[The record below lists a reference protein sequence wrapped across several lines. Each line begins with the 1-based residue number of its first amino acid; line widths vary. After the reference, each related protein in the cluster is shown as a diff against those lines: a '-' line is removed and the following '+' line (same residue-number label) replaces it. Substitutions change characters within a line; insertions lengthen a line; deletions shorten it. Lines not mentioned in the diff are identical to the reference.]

1 MQPQV
6 QHVSKECLIFFYSHL
21 SAPYHLH
28 TSFEMVLPRRG
39 QVRVRL
45 DDQERTVDPGELLV
59 IFPGI
64 PHSYEP
70 QQAGDG
76 LMLICSDRLFS
87 NAEED
92 WLTLRPARPVISLKD
107 VDRDVAYCLE
117 RMGDFARG
125 VPMNA
130 MLAQAYLSLIFLR
143 ILPALQ
149 PERPVLPGDTD
160 LLYQAMQ
167 FMSQNLTAP
176 LTLRSTARAL
186 GVNSYYLSHMFS
198 ERLHMGFRTYL
209 NALRIDQARRYLRV
223 TNRPIEDIAVAC
235 GFANLRTFDR
245 VFAERCGC
253 TPRDF
258 RKAAA
263 ELRLARGSAAQEKAG
278 LDQP

>member
-1 MQPQV
+1 MIMQPQV
-6 QHVSKECLIFFYSHL
+6 QHVSKECLIFFYSRL

-39 QVRVRL
+39 PVRVRL
-45 DDQERTVDPGELLV
+45 AETERTVEPGELLV

-70 QQAGDG
+70 QQTGDG
-76 LMLICSDRLFS
+76 LMLIFSNKLFS
-87 NAEED
+87 GAEED
-92 WLTLRPARPVISLKD
+92 WLTLRPARPVIPLKD

-117 RMGDFARG
+117 RLADFARG
-125 VPMNA
+125 TPMNT

-143 ILPALQ
+143 MLPALQ
-149 PERPVLPGDTD
+149 PERPVLSGDTD
-160 LLYQAMQ
+160 LLYQAMDY
-167 FMSQNLTAP
+167 MSRNLTAP

-223 TNRPIEDIAVAC
+223 TTRPIEDIAADC

-263 ELRLARGSAAQEKAG
+263 ELRLTRDSGDPAE
-278 LDQP
+278 

>member
-1 MQPQV
+1 MQPQL
-6 QHVSKECLIFFYSHL
+6 QHVSKECLIFFYSRL

-28 TSFEMVLPRRG
+28 TSFEMLLPRRG

-45 DDQERTVDPGELLV
+45 NEQERLVEAGELLV

-76 LMLICSDRLFS
+76 LMLIFSDKLFS
-87 NAEED
+87 GAEED
-92 WLTLRPARPVISLKD
+92 WLTLRPARPVIPLKD
-107 VDRDVAYCLE
+107 VDRDVTYCLD
-117 RMGDFARG
+117 RLADFARG
-125 VPMNA
+125 TPMNT
-130 MLAQAYLSLIFLR
+130 MLAQTYLSLIFLR
-143 ILPALQ
+143 LLPALQ
-149 PERPVLPGDTD
+149 PERSLLQSDTD

-176 LTLRSTARAL
+176 LTLRSTSRAL

-223 TNRPIEDIAVAC
+223 TTRPIEDIAADC

-263 ELRLARGSAAQEKAG
+263 ELRLARGSGGQEE
-278 LDQP
+278 

>member
-1 MQPQV
+1 MQPQL
-6 QHVSKECLIFFYSHL
+6 QHVSKECLIFFYSRL

-28 TSFEMVLPRRG
+28 TSFELLLPRRG

-45 DDQERTVDPGELLV
+45 DDTERVVEAGELLV

-70 QQAGDG
+70 QQTGDG
-76 LMLICSDRLFS
+76 LMLIFSDKLVS
-87 NAEED
+87 GVEED
-92 WLTLRPARPVISLKD
+92 WLTLRPARPVIPLKD
-107 VDRDVAYCLE
+107 MDRDVEYCLD
-117 RMGDFARG
+117 RLADFARG
-125 VPMNA
+125 VPMNT

-143 ILPALQ
+143 LLPALSL
-149 PERPVLPGDTD
+149 ERSRLQSDTD
-160 LLYQAMQ
+160 LLYQAME
-167 FMSQNLTAP
+167 FMSQNLSAP
-176 LTLRSTARAL
+176 LTLRSTSHTL

-223 TNRPIEDIAVAC
+223 TNRPIEDIAADC

-263 ELRLARGSAAQEKAG
+263 ELRLARGCDAPAE
-278 LDQP
+278 